1 MGVVLPDE
9 AAWVLDLIGVE
20 WPNVDE
26 DDYRDMADGLRS
38 FASQMRAGKDATA
51 SVVNEFLEGNEGIA
65 TAAFQQHWGKVSDVH
80 LERLSEA
87 ADLGAMA
94 LDGAAVAVAGAKVAA
109 IVQLGI
115 LAAEIIAAQA
125 AAPFTLGLSE
135 VGALGATQ
143 ATRLIVRRLLKEAE
157 HMLVE
162 ELMSVAMGP
171 VYSALGNM
179 ATDLVLQ
186 LGANAVGLQDG
197 YSPGKTLRAGT
208 EGFQEGLDGTTGT
221 FSQKGGAA

>member
-38 FASQMRAGKDATA
+38 FGAQVRESKESSERF
-51 SVVNEFLEGNEGIA
+51 VREFLENNEGPA
-65 TAAFQQHWGKVSDVH
+65 TAAFERHWGKVSGTH
-80 LERLSEA
+80 LERLAEA
-87 ADLGAMA
+87 ADLGAIA

-157 HMLVE
+157 HLLVE
-162 ELMSVAMGP
+162 ELMAVVTGP
-171 VYSALGNM
+171 VYSALGAM
-179 ATDLVLQ
+179 ATDLVIQ
-186 LGANAVGLQDG
+186 VGSNAVGLQDG
-197 YSPGKTLRAGT
+197 YSAGKTLHAGGAGLSDGLDSAAGT
-208 EGFQEGLDGTTGT
+208 LTGR
-221 FSQKGGAA
+221 GGAE